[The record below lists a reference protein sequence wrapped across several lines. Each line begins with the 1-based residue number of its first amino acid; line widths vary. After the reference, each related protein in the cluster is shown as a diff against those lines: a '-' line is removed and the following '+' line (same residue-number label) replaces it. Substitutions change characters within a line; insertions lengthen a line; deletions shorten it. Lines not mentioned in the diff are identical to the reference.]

1 MIPSPAD
8 RDALFKRFGRA
19 FFKQDL
25 NLMYE
30 VVAPDF
36 AWTVADDET
45 VHVLDTRAKIAA
57 FFAARRGRYA
67 DVRFADV
74 SFHHAPEAS
83 FMTYRMTATET
94 ATGRPF
100 ARVGVE
106 RYTFRD
112 GRLAVKDV
120 YSRPAPTA

>member
-8 RDALFKRFGRA
+8 RDDLFKRFGRA

-25 NLMYE
+25 DLMYE

-36 AWTVADDET
+36 TWTVADGDV
-45 VHVLDTRAKIAA
+45 VHVLDTREKIAG
-57 FFAARRGRYA
+57 FFATRRGAYEG
-67 DVRFADV
+67 VRFSDV
-74 SFHHAPEAS
+74 VFHHAPEAT
-83 FMTYRMTATET
+83 FMTYRMTGTEV
-94 ATGRPF
+94 ATGKPF

-120 YSRPAPTA
+120 YSRPAGA